1 MLIRPPL
8 PRVPLPLAI
17 FAGLAAGCGSGASPA
32 IGGGTSPLQASGHD
46 QNPYGIAYPAAPA
59 GGYGHTAR
67 SGAMAGSVIQNFK
80 FQGFVNGIVP
90 RGGQPGVV
98 SLADYYDPCGK
109 AYKVIRLSGAA
120 VWCGPCSQETAAYVA
135 AKAELAAQGVVVLQ
149 FLFEGPAMGMPATP
163 SMLSGWIAEH
173 GSNFTEMLDPE
184 LTDPDLGGFFQENA
198 IPWNADIDARTM
210 EILTSTEGFGGSV
223 DDELAP
229 ALADVGSPPLYS
241 VNVKCP

>member
-1 MLIRPPL
+1 MAIRPL
-8 PRVPLPLAI
+8 VLLAI
-17 FAGLAAGCGSGASPA
+17 LADLAGCGSGASPA
-32 IGGGTSPLQASGHD
+32 IGGATSPLQASGHD

-67 SGAMAGSVIQNFK
+67 SGATAGSVIQNFK
-80 FQGFVNGIVP
+80 FQGFVDGVVP
-90 RGGQPGVV
+90 ASGQPGVV

-109 AYKVIRLSGAA
+109 AYRVIRLSAAA
-120 VWCGPCSQETAAYVA
+120 VWCGTCGQETDAYVA
-135 AKAELAAQGVVVLQ
+135 SKASLAAQGVVVLQ

-163 SMLSGWIAEH
+163 TMLSGWIGEH

-210 EILTSTEGFGGSV
+210 EILASTEGFGGSV
-223 DDELAP
+223 DAELAP
-229 ALADVGSPPLYS
+229 ALSDVASPPRYP
-241 VNVKCP
+241 VDVKCP